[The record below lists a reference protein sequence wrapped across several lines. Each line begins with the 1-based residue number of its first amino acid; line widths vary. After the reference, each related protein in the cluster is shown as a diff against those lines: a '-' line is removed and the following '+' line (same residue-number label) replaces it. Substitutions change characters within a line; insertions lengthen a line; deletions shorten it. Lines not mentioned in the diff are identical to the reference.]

1 MGLFY
6 IARRRQIISPTS
18 VFLTIFLNQCPC
30 LRIYEIRW
38 NTTLILAARATPDA
52 NLVRLLIESGA
63 NVNAKNGD
71 HETALMYAASKGQV
85 EVVELLIKN
94 GADVNATNAN
104 GQTAMVMAAAKAHT
118 AVVRMLKDTGAR

>member
-1 MGLFY
+1 
-6 IARRRQIISPTS
+6 
-18 VFLTIFLNQCPC
+18 
-30 LRIYEIRW
+30 
-38 NTTLILAARATPDA
+38 
-52 NLVRLLIESGA
+52 
-63 NVNAKNGD
+63 
-71 HETALMYAASKGQV
+71 MYAASKGQV